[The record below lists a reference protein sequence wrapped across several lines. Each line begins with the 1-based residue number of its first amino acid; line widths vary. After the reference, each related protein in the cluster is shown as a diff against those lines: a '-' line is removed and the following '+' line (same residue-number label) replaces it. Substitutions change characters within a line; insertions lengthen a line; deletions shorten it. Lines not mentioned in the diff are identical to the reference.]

1 MNGRPLT
8 DAQISQA
15 LRAHLPESA
24 APGLR
29 ERVFEATET
38 TAQLRSFPSILGALS
53 DADPVARRRNL
64 LIAAALLLALAL
76 ASAAAVGAWRLFQRD
91 PIDQLSLEPPADLPA
106 FVLSSYERLPQL
118 PPLTLTWHS
127 SGMPI
132 RTPWGQGLGRGYGVA
147 DGRIFVDRSGA
158 VRFDRLE
165 SADATDPSSYTIL
178 RADHHLSGVV
188 PVGSEPVWV
197 EPGDE
202 ALAAEV
208 DPRVLLRSVLST
220 ETGQPGCETQ
230 RDPSGAGDGT
240 VAAGWQYIGLEDV
253 AGRHTHHVTC
263 GGSDLWIDIETRLV
277 LRTKGPAVDD
287 ARHPVPGQFSTTEV
301 TEIAFGEQPA
311 AVFAPPEDV
320 TRMSLDAYLTYI
332 CARDLPNEIMPGV
345 SDCPSEEAAATP
357 AAEPSSEP
365 SPTPAPTEQPATNGC
380 PVPPGDLG
388 QPVGPVAWAPESM
401 SRDWPASIR
410 SEPAGGGIVEP
421 MPPTYVDRL
430 NDNQSDAY
438 PCIDIRWVKA
448 DTSEVHLKLGSKPPP
463 WSCSEARECVWVD
476 PTEQWIAYGVVTDED
491 GDGVPDWR
499 YGIDNVPAD
508 AVEKGLP
515 RRGWRTN
522 LHTGQTETGPGI
534 GDPLFLNGGGFQG
547 GISNDGADWEPDAE
561 FRFGGTL
568 ETTQG
573 MQPWGFELDM
583 PFYTWASVIVN
594 GRVVATDYA
603 PDSGWLVAKPGVA
616 IAPYKFP
623 GGTFQT
629 TIESATL
636 GAADPLEISPLH
648 VSMTVPHGWTVEGP
662 WGDSD
667 GNTSLDISVVG
678 HPWDDCPI
686 GPKLG
691 PSFDD
696 LVSYLEAFSRID
708 ISELRYGT
716 LDGYRS
722 AYLEYSPD
730 DGHFDCMTGS
740 PIPLESSNTQR
751 GLGDGRGGRANYAW
765 IVDVDGV
772 RLVIAALSDDAPSAT
787 VRFEVQQ
794 IVESIHIER

>member
-208 DPRVLLRSVLST
+208 DPRVLLRTVLSA

-253 AGRHTHHVTC
+253 ARRHTHHVTC

-287 ARHPVPGQFSTTEV
+287 ARQPIPGQFSTTEV

-311 AVFAPPEDV
+311 ALFGPPDGL
-320 TRMSLDAYLTYI
+320 TRMSADAYGAYLCTHDPSDEE
-332 CARDLPNEIMPGV
+332 RVGLPGLRE
-345 SDCPSEEAAATP
+345 SCSADATP
-357 AAEPSSEP
+357 EPTTAPEPSATPTALP
-365 SPTPAPTEQPATNGC
+365 SLGPPPSGPAGPLAWTEAS
-380 PVPPGDLG
+380 LK
-388 QPVGPVAWAPESM
+388 E
-401 SRDWPASIR
+401 DWPAPIR
-410 SEPAGGGIVEP
+410 AEPAGGAPVLPIRHRDLTPHAASDEAHSWESDQYRDPIRDTG
-421 MPPTYVDRL
+421 
-430 NDNQSDAY
+430 SDAY
-438 PCIDIRWVKA
+438 PWADIRSW
-448 DTSEVHLKLGSKPPP
+448 DTTVSPV
-463 WSCSEARECVWVD
+463 
-476 PTEQWIAYGVVTDED
+476 
-491 GDGVPDWR
+491 
-499 YGIDNVPAD
+499 
-508 AVEKGLP
+508 
-515 RRGWRTN
+515 
-522 LHTGQTETGPGI
+522 I
-534 GDPLFLNGGGFQG
+534 G
-547 GISNDGADWEPDAE
+547 
-561 FRFGGTL
+561 
-568 ETTQG
+568 
-573 MQPWGFELDM
+573 
-583 PFYTWASVIVN
+583 
-594 GRVVATDYA
+594 
-603 PDSGWLVAKPGVA
+603 
-616 IAPYKFP
+616 
-623 GGTFQT
+623 
-629 TIESATL
+629 
-636 GAADPLEISPLH
+636 
-648 VSMTVPHGWTVEGP
+648 
-662 WGDSD
+662 
-667 GNTSLDISVVG
+667 G
-678 HPWDDCPI
+678 H
-686 GPKLG
+686 
-691 PSFDD
+691 
-696 LVSYLEAFSRID
+696 R
-708 ISELRYGT
+708 
-716 LDGYRS
+716 
-722 AYLEYSPD
+722 
-730 DGHFDCMTGS
+730 
-740 PIPLESSNTQR
+740 
-751 GLGDGRGGRANYAW
+751 
-765 IVDVDGV
+765 
-772 RLVIAALSDDAPSAT
+772 
-787 VRFEVQQ
+787 
-794 IVESIHIER
+794 